1 MQEGAAAVFYGFDEK
16 SVTHLTT
23 RCGVLFPTAAVHTAD
38 AAVSGKN
45 WGEASLVGSEL
56 VFAVAGKPAFR
67 LACGEVAGVSQTGR
81 TDVLLEFGVEEGGGE
96 KDALLELS
104 FHVPVT
110 SATHAPPPAAEDVG
124 DDAPPPPLPAKVL
137 AEALLAK
144 ASVGPVTGTPIA
156 AFADVNA
163 LTPRGRMTIELHATG
178 MRLAVTAGEFKVQ
191 YKSIQNK
198 RLFVLPRPAAPTTL
212 AVLQVDPPLRRG
224 AMAYPYLVLQ
234 FSTDGLTDV
243 DPDWP
248 SDMTPPPGITL
259 EPRYSGAEADVF
271 ARVLKAV
278 AGLKLTRQG
287 SFASPLGGAAVRCV
301 HKADDGHLYPLEKA
315 FFFLPKPAIF
325 IAHTDVAEV
334 EFERG
339 EARTFD
345 LRITTKSDASHRFT
359 GLARAEYDNLLA
371 FLTAKQLPINSLAA
385 PQRAP
390 LELGSDSDDGPGYGV
405 GGADEEGSEED
416 LDFKAAPSDGE
427 GGGSSGDEGEE
438 GEEAPAVAT
447 KKAPTKK
454 RAAPG
459 EGKKSE
465 GKSKGDGEKKQ
476 RKKKDPNAPKGAL
489 SAFMFFNKATRAT
502 VVAENP
508 GIAFAEV
515 AKKIGEAW
523 KALPAAE
530 RTPFDAQA
538 AADKA
543 RHKREMAAYEAKGG
557 AGAGGG
563 DVEMAEAEGS
573 DGEVV
578 EVDD

>member
-1 MQEGAAAVFYGFDEK
+1 MFYGFDDK
-16 SVTHLTT
+16 SVAQLTA
-23 RCGVLFPTAAVHTAD
+23 RCGTLFPAAAVRTAD

-56 VFAVAGKPAFR
+56 VFSVAGKPAFR

-81 TDVLLEFGVEEGGGE
+81 TDVLLEFGVEDGGGE

-110 SATHAPPPAAEDVG
+110 SVAHAPPPPPEDAG
-124 DDAPPPPLPAKVL
+124 DDAPPPPLPAKML

-156 AFADVNA
+156 SFADVNA

-234 FSTDGLTDV
+234 FSSDVLTDV

-248 SDMTPPPGITL
+248 PDMAAPPGVTL

-271 ARVLKAV
+271 ARVLKTV

-325 IAHTDVAEV
+325 IAHADVSEV

-345 LRITTKSDASHRFT
+345 LRITTKSDVQHRFT

-371 FLTAKQLPINSLAA
+371 FLTAKQLPIASLAA

-390 LELGSDSDDGPGYGV
+390 LELGSDSDDGPGYGA

-416 LDFKAAPSDGE
+416 VDFKAAPSDGE

-438 GEEAPAVAT
+438 GEEEAPAIAT
-447 KKAPTKK
+447 KKATTKK

-459 EGKKSE
+459 EGKKSQA
-465 GKSKGDGEKKQ
+465 KGEGEKKP

-489 SAFMFFNKATRAT
+489 SAFMFFNKATRAA
-502 VVAENP
+502 VLAETP
-508 GIAFAEV
+508 GLAFAEV
-515 AKKIGEAW
+515 AKKVGEAW

-543 RHKREMAAYEAKGG
+543 RHKREMAVYTAKGG

-563 DVEMAEAEGS
+563 DAEMVDVS